1 MKIGYVRVS
10 TKEQNEA
17 RQVNAM
23 IEDGI
28 ELSQIY
34 MDKQSGKD
42 FEREQYIAMIKALR
56 TDDILVI
63 KSIDRLGRNYDAIRK
78 EFSKLTDRGVIIHV
92 LDMPILNTDQTMA
105 PGLTGKFIADIVLNI
120 LGFVAE
126 QERDNIR
133 QRQREGIRAA
143 KLAGKRFG
151 RPSKLSSKFSN
162 MADSV
167 KFGKLTVI
175 QACQL
180 LGISRKTF
188 YNHAKESGYDFSQKK
203 LNDPEVNN

>member
-1 MKIGYVRVS
+1 
-10 TKEQNEA
+10 
-17 RQVNAM
+17 
-23 IEDGI
+23 
-28 ELSQIY
+28 
-34 MDKQSGKD
+34 
-42 FEREQYIAMIKALR
+42 MIKALR
-56 TDDILVI
+56 PDDILVI

-133 QRQREGIRAA
+133 QRQSEGIRAA

-151 RPSKLSSKFSN
+151 RPSKKSKDFNKIS
-162 MADSV
+162 DSV
-167 KFGKLTVI
+167 KVGNLTVI
-175 QACQL
+175 QACQV
-180 LGISRKTF
+180 LGISRKTY
-188 YNHAKESGYDFSQKK
+188 YNH
-203 LNDPEVNN
+203 LNGSR